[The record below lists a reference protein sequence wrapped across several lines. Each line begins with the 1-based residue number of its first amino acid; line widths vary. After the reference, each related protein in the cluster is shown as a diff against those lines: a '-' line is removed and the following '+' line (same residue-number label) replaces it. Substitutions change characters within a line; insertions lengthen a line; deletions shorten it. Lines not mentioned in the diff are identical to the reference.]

1 MTVYAGTE
9 IVDIAKQIER
19 MGEAFYE
26 EALRRLKDAKIRE
39 LFTFLRDEER
49 RHVGV
54 FEALLEKVGDA
65 AGEWRRDEEYLAYMR
80 ALAQNRV
87 FPDIGAVRAAV
98 KQLPDEGAAI
108 RYALDFEK
116 DSILLLHELRTM
128 VREEEQKTVD
138 LLIAEEQSHVRALQS
153 LLDRVEQR

>member
-1 MTVYAGTE
+1 MIVYAGTE

-153 LLDRVEQR
+153 LLDRVEQG